1 MTQAE
6 DANLQF
12 FIFHRTSDYSRHEP
26 FARGCSTLGRR
37 LHSALA
43 SSRSGRHRLTF
54 ASSGGRCAT
63 KAARLASASRRKTAV
78 GKQPYEIALADRRL
92 MTLADLWETW
102 RSAAGER
109 IRSFTIVTTTPNE
122 FVRGASRPHARGA
135 ATRRMAIVARRTA
148 GGLPQLKALL
158 APALPMR

>member
-63 KAARLASASRRKTAV
+63 KAAKAGFCLPTKDGGREAALRNRTGGPAADDAGGPVGDLALGGGRKDP
-78 GKQPYEIALADRRL
+78 QLHDRHDD
-92 MTLADLWETW
+92 T
-102 RSAAGER
+102 ER
-109 IRSFTIVTTTPNE
+109 ICARSFTTAWVLQPDVWPLWLGE
-122 FVRGASRPHARGA
+122 QPADCRSSRRCWP
-135 ATRRMAIVARRTA
+135 
-148 GGLPQLKALL
+148 LPFQ
-158 APALPMR
+158 